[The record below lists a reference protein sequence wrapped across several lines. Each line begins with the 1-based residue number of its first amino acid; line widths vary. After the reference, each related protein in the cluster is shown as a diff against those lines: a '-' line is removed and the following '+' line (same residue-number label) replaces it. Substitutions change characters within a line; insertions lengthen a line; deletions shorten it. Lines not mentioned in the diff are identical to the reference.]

1 MQPASHVASGGHRS
15 DASTAE
21 GPAWRLGKHL
31 GPRSGYAARLDARER
46 ISSRPSG
53 LRSGSSYA
61 YSRLLWCR
69 PIHQSSR
76 QGSYWN
82 RSSSRPSTLRS
93 CSLHITCQE
102 EVASLLVAA
111 WSDAI
116 DFYFTPTPKQYHLFA
131 DHDEYTTIFGATKG
145 QVAKVATALA
155 NAEFSRIDGYVRHW

>member
-1 MQPASHVASGGHRS
+1 METWETPGASQ
-15 DASTAE
+15 
-21 GPAWRLGKHL
+21 RLRRALGRPRAYFQQTFRTPVRQQLRVFSAAVVSAHSPIESARVILEQIVFTPKHL
-31 GPRSGYAARLDARER
+31 EELLAAHHLPVTCGRD
-46 ISSRPSG
+46 
-53 LRSGSSYA
+53 
-61 YSRLLWCR
+61 W
-69 PIHQSSR
+69 
-76 QGSYWN
+76 
-82 RSSSRPSTLRS
+82 T
-93 CSLHITCQE
+93 ITAAGQE